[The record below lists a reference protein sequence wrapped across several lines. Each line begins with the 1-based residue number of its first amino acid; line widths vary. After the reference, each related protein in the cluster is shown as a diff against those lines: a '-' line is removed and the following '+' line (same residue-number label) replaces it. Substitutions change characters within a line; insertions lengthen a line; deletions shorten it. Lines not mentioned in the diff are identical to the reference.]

1 MLSLAY
7 HTLEQVSDKVLLRKS
22 SYNLTDDDLQ
32 AVVNCTTTILEQ
44 RAVID
49 QIAYLGQKYYW
60 VSVDGYN
67 NNNYTISD
75 EMENLL
81 RQCINNY
88 DDRAN
93 VALVTHN
100 VYAVSGSH
108 SELQLQEHYDYFG
121 YGLPEDYDGQSS
133 EYYDTDLDVVT
144 DSSIQLSRRSGNKP
158 DTINDNSWSRYG
170 VALAFYLFTNGVQ
183 YVATKHT
190 PWCGKC

>member
-1 MLSLAY
+1 M
-7 HTLEQVSDKVLLRKS
+7 
-22 SYNLTDDDLQ
+22 
-32 AVVNCTTTILEQ
+32 
-44 RAVID
+44 ID

-67 NNNYTISD
+67 NNNYTISA

-183 YVATKHT
+183 YVATEHT
-190 PWCGKC
+190 PWCGKCYSIKGKVLSSVEIKNTLNYLISTVLLDAI